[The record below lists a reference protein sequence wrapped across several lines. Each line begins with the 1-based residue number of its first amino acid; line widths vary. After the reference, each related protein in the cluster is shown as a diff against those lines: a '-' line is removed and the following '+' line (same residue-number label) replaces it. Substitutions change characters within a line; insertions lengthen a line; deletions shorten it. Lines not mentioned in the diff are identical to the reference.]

1 MGRQTWGV
9 EVAVKLGAGEPGGRG
24 GGGGFERLVW
34 VRAIDNGV
42 VKSKIE

>member
-24 GGGGFERLVW
+24 GVERLVW
-34 VRAIDNGV
+34 VRAIDDGV